1 MSVYKWKEGTRI
13 KADPSLAAQLFDEL
27 AKEDRLNARSVVEV
41 SKPKDAVLHDEFEWD
56 DTNAAIK
63 WRDHQARNIINALVV
78 VEETVEEV
86 KPVRYAFQIE
96 ERSNNYTPMSVIMQ
110 SANSIEALKRKALSE
125 LSSYRMKYA
134 SIIKK
139 CNGEEDLNN
148 LQKKMESA

>member
-27 AKEDRLNARSVVEV
+27 AKEDRLNARSVVEI

-96 ERSNNYTPMSVIMQ
+96 EHSNNYTPMNVIMQ

-139 CNGEEDLNN
+139 CNGEADLNN